1 MILHL
6 DKFQLIL
13 LGGPNRNLNF
23 VYHVEIKQCQEEKW
37 LVIII
42 ENKLSFKTHL
52 NCLYKK
58 DNQNPYE

>member
-23 VYHVEIKQCQEEKW
+23 VYHVEIKQCQEEK
-37 LVIII
+37 
-42 ENKLSFKTHL
+42 
-52 NCLYKK
+52 
-58 DNQNPYE
+58 